1 MTGNRVSL
9 WRQKL
14 AQKYDESFRWFARKF
29 TFNEEDIK
37 EKMRNIYLH
46 IFYKNAQMCTFCFVQ
61 EYAEQKLNVLNIKF
75 ENKILKI
82 NSNEMKWKMNEF
94 RKQKLPIWTW
104 CKKEFQAHT
113 KPTTLCLR
121 IIPVSFVH
129 SLGPSVQNMMWRR
142 ERGGHTFSYLHFLFH
157 YYSYS
162 LFYISY
168 LPHLWS
174 FQPVFM
180 FLCFLN
186 IVINVCFDS
195 GTFWPWC

>member
-1 MTGNRVSL
+1 MPLLFCARI
-9 WRQKL
+9 RRAKIKCF
-14 AQKYDESFRWFARKF
+14 KYQVR
-29 TFNEEDIK
+29 
-37 EKMRNIYLH
+37 
-46 IFYKNAQMCTFCFVQ
+46 
-61 EYAEQKLNVLNIKF
+61 EQNF
-75 ENKILKI
+75 ENKFEW
-82 NSNEMKWKMNEF
+82 NEMKNEWIS
-94 RKQKLPIWTW
+94 KKKKSPIWTW
-104 CKKEFQAHT
+104 RNFRHT
-113 KPTTLCLR
+113 PSLLTTLCLG
-121 IIPVSFVH
+121 ISPVSFVH

-142 ERGGHTFSYLHFLFH
+142 ERGGHTFLYLHFLFH

-180 FLCFLN
+180 SLCFLN